1 MFDVIVGTFLPVS
14 IEDYRM
20 VGSCIVVGLC
30 DRPLVVTEE
39 VYWWLVERK
48 FRLRVHSID
57 EVLRKEMPQ
66 MTDEIGK
73 VQKPAVHRYTD
84 EGPIHVNTVKH
95 ASKVRRP

>member
-1 MFDVIVGTFLPVS
+1 
-14 IEDYRM
+14 
-20 VGSCIVVGLC
+20 
-30 DRPLVVTEE
+30 
-39 VYWWLVERK
+39 
-48 FRLRVHSID
+48 LRVHSID

-95 ASKVRRP
+95 ASKVRRT